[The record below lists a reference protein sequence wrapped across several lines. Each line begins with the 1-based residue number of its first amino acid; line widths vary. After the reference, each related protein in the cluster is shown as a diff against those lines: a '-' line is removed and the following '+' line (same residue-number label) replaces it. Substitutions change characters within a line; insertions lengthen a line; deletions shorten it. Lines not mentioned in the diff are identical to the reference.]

1 MADIVDAL
9 SDAWAL
15 SVTDAFDMAA
25 ATTVAPQLTAS
36 AIASSIWLC
45 VEPDTVSPAA
55 AADDTSASAMASA
68 AC

>member
-15 SVTDAFDMAA
+15 SVTDAFDIAA

-36 AIASSIWLC
+36 AIASSISLC
-45 VEPDTVSPAA
+45 VDSDTVSPAA
-55 AADDTSASAMASA
+55 VAYDTNASAMAST